1 MKAIFFT
8 LIFVSSTMLT
18 FTQKQ
23 EHLSFKGI
31 PIDGRLEQYVYKMKK
46 SGFSHLIT
54 EDGSALFQ
62 GDFAGYKDCYVGV
75 NTYKQIDIV
84 NKVIVLFPDRDTW
97 SSLSGNYFNLKEMLT
112 EKYGKPSDV
121 VEEFDGYS
129 KPRDDNMKMLAVL
142 SDRCIYYSI
151 WETAVGEIQLS
162 IENISFQSSFV
173 RLGYYD
179 KINSEIIRAK
189 ALDDL

>member
-1 MKAIFFT
+1 MKAFFFT
-8 LIFVSSTMLT
+8 LIFVSTTMLT
-18 FTQKQ
+18 FAQQ
-23 EHLSFKGI
+23 PEHLSFKGI
-31 PIDGRLEQYVYKMKK
+31 PIDGTLKEYVSKMEK

-75 NTYKQIDIV
+75 NTYQQIDIV
-84 NKVIVLFPDRDTW
+84 NKVVVFFPDRDTW
-97 SSLSGNYFNLKEMLT
+97 SNLSGNYFNLKEMLT

-129 KPRDDNMKMLAVL
+129 KPRNDNSKMIAVL
-142 SDRCIYYSI
+142 TDRCIYYSI
-151 WETAVGEIQLS
+151 WETNVGEIQLS
-162 IENISFQSSFV
+162 IENISFQRSFV
-173 RLGYYD
+173 KLGYYD